1 MSATGVSRQVGL
13 EGISQHEFESSFLRV
28 ADNTLGVTGHI
39 HESGRD
45 TASWR
50 EGCSTMTP
58 LTEKVRLPRATTPSA
73 SSRKGHHLVLD
84 CVLWPYCWQP

>member
-1 MSATGVSRQVGL
+1 MHIRGLGVSRQVGL

-50 EGCSTMTP
+50 EGFYDDATYRESTF
-58 LTEKVRLPRATTPSA
+58 TESDHSERLVEKRA
-73 SSRKGHHLVLD
+73 SSGA
-84 CVLWPYCWQP
+84 